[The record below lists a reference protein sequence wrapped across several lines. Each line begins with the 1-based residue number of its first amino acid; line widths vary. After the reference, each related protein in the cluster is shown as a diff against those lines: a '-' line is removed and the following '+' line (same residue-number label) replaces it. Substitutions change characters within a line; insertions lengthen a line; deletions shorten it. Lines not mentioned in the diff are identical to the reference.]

1 MTDARQYGQIARFFF
16 SAGTYIANINKALQS
31 RKSSGYSL
39 LDTVTAVSS
48 IIMVA
53 MYMQGR
59 LIYYIALVWLD

>member
-1 MTDARQYGQIARFFF
+1 MTDAGQHGLFF
-16 SAGTYIANINKALQS
+16 SAGAYIASVKALQS

-53 MYMQGR
+53 MYMHG
-59 LIYYIALVWLD
+59 LYSTGVA